1 LNKTIIH
8 IISAFDVFGPEKTTI
23 NECKA
28 LMKLGW
34 QCRIINIWPNKDV
47 AINNKITQEGIPYTC
62 IEAKKILDWGIIK
75 QLRKIFKENENPLIH
90 SHGYKADVYSLL
102 ASRRLKIPVTTTIH
116 GWTSE
121 DSKVRI
127 YEKIQAFAWKYF
139 DLVFC
144 VSKAYMD
151 VAIKKGIPSNK
162 LQMLHNGIIVADSQ
176 SENVQASIEEFESQ
190 YNISKNDLVVGI
202 IGRLGIEK
210 GHNLFLEMASKV
222 SSKIDNVKYM
232 IVGEG
237 AEYKSLKKLAGDLN
251 VLDKV
256 IFTGHIDNMAS
267 VYERMDIM
275 AICSLRE
282 GLPNVLLEAM
292 LNKVPVVSV
301 KVGGVPEVIDG
312 ERGGILIGDR
322 NPDQFARILIELI
335 RDEGRRKELGKK
347 GMQRIEESFTF
358 DGRMKKVMGYYNSM
372 LLSSGVN

>member
-1 LNKTIIH
+1 MKKTIIH

-28 LMKLGW
+28 LMKEGW

-75 QLRKIFKENENPLIH
+75 QLRKSFKENENSLVH

-102 ASRRLKIPVTTTIH
+102 ASTGLKIPVTTTIH

-121 DSKVRI
+121 DRKVRV

-151 VAIKKGIPSNK
+151 VAIKKGIPKNK
-162 LQMLHNGIIVADSQ
+162 LQMLHNGIIVSNSHEEKDYS
-176 SENVQASIEEFESQ
+176 SIEKFEDQ
-190 YNISKNDLVVGI
+190 YNLSKNDLVVGI

-210 GHNLFLEMASKV
+210 GHDLFLKVASIV
-222 SSKIDNVKYM
+222 SNGIENVKFM

-237 AEYKSLKKLAGDLN
+237 AEYDSLKNLSNELN
-251 VLDKV
+251 ISDKV
-256 IFTGHIDNMAS
+256 IFTGHIDNMRS

-275 AICSLRE
+275 AICSHRE

-312 ERGGILIGDR
+312 ERGGILASDR
-322 NPDQFARILIELI
+322 NPDKFARIIIGLIQ
-335 RDEGRRKELGKK
+335 DEGRRKELGKK
-347 GMQRIEESFTF
+347 GMQRIEESFSF
-358 DGRMKKVMGYYNSM
+358 EGRVDKVKGYYNSM
-372 LLSSGVN
+372 LIESGVN